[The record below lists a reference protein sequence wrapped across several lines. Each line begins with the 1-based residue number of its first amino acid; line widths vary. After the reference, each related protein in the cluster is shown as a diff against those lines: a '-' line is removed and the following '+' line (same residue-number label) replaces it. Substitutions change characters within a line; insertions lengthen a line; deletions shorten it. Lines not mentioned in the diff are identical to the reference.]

1 MGGSAPGYKLVV
13 SIQMI
18 LFLFADISAAAD
30 DDDDDVAA
38 AAAILL
44 LLFKSWRLLK
54 KRLI

>member
-1 MGGSAPGYKLVV
+1 
-13 SIQMI
+13 MI